1 MIISFY
7 FHCSHSLKQKVDSL
21 FTTSKFPMSTDVS
34 YNSVVKD
41 TAPLLQCLALAALLC
56 LALPGSADRGTTAS
70 HSSNHPVFST
80 VQHNWALDTI

>member
-21 FTTSKFPMSTDVS
+21 FATSNFPMSTDVS

-41 TAPLLQCLALAALLC
+41 TAPLLHVSGTGCSPLPVSSC
-56 LALPGSADRGTTAS
+56 LALPGSADTTAS
-70 HSSNHPVFST
+70 HSSHHPV
-80 VQHNWALDTI
+80 VPMAQHT